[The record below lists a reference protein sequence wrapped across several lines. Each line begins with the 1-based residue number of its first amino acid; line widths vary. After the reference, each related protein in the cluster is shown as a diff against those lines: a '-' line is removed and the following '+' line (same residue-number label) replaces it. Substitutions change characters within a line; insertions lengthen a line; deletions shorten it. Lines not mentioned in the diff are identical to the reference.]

1 MLISSEEGFRVGR
14 GWGRTGAS
22 IGIPKSGRL
31 AYGEKGDRKQVDT
44 LDSVCQHEFG
54 SDISNG

>member
-1 MLISSEEGFRVGR
+1 MALHRCFNRN
-14 GWGRTGAS
+14 
-22 IGIPKSGRL
+22 SGTAAGL
-31 AYGEKGDRKQVDT
+31 AYGEKVDRKQVDT